1 MYALIYD
8 EHMLD
13 QPMKKVIS
21 IHESREEA
29 EVALENRK
37 IELGRKIWE
46 CYTRIVWVEGET
58 SAGGFLKPGEYS
70 TWRPG
75 EFIPEG
81 ELHADSD

>member
-13 QPMKKVIS
+13 QPRKKVIS

-37 IELGRKIWE
+37 KELGRKIWE

-58 SAGGFLKPGEYS
+58 VNRGFLRPGEYA

-75 EFIPEG
+75 EFVPEG
-81 ELHADSD
+81 ELHSDSD